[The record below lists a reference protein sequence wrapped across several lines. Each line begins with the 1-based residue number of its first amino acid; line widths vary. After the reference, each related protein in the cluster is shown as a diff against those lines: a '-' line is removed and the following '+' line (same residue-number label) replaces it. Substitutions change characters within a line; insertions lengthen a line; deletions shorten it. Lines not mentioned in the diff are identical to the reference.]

1 MFFKGNKDVEKNEDL
16 LLYQSFEINLKTEN
30 NQ

>member
-1 MFFKGNKDVEKNEDL
+1 MFFKRNKDVEKNEDL